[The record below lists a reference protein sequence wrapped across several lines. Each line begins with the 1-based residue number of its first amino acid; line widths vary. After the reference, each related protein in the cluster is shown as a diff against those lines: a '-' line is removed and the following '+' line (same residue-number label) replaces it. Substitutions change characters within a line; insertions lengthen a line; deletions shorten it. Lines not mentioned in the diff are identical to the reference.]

1 LDISFIFCI
10 FKGGWVAE
18 YIHNDRE
25 RADNQRRWVKPLYA
39 LLGKTKA
46 GVLYWG
52 FGGNGMS

>member
-1 LDISFIFCI
+1 M
-10 FKGGWVAE
+10 AE

-25 RADNQRRWVKPLYA
+25 GADNQQRWAKPLYA

-46 GVLYWG
+46 GVAERG